1 MPHANSSTPTQL
13 PSYRDFVDDALFHP
27 RWGYY
32 STGQVRFGDGGHY
45 DTFPIALSPHFGRM
59 VARLAYRTWRRLGQP
74 RRFEICELGAGNGQL
89 CQDTL
94 LAIDLAP
101 RRGAWTQFAR
111 ACRYRIVERSPALIA
126 RQRQALGPLANRVD
140 WLEADLAQAPA
151 HVAGMAACGLI
162 IANEVLDCLAHQ
174 KVVPAG
180 DGPPRVAFVEARKGG
195 EGKPLTREQLNRA
208 MAAGGRADLQLQ
220 EVLRPMVEMPDVDG
234 FVRRHY
240 PELITPWHGKVK
252 PYFACPAYGEL
263 MRNTGALYKRA
274 EAIWIDYGDL
284 RDFHLRA
291 SAKLKEFAGPPR
303 SGASV
308 YDDPGRDDITFMVD
322 FSAVAEEAEAA
333 GWRVVNYGGQRELSR
348 RSGIRLDERA
358 AAEILDYRMVRWML
372 AVVGVGAEKE
382 WRQSSLTWDKKAAR
396 GGRVR
401 DDVRRTIDEFL
412 GRRQSF
418 FRVVV
423 LRRGKA

>member
-1 MPHANSSTPTQL
+1 MAQPIPVDLPT
-13 PSYRDFVDDALFHP
+13 YRDFVDDALFHP

-59 VARLAYRTWRRLGQP
+59 VARLAYRTWCRLGKP
-74 RRFEICELGAGNGQL
+74 RRFEICELSAGNGQL

-101 RRGAWTQFAR
+101 RRGDWLRFWR
-111 ACRYRIVERSPALIA
+111 LCRYRIVERSPALIA
-126 RQRQALGPLANRVD
+126 RQRQALGPLAERVD

-151 HVAGMAACGLI
+151 RAAGMAQCGMI
-162 IANEVLDCLAHQ
+162 VANEVLDCLAHQ
-174 KVVPAG
+174 KVVAAV
-180 DGPPRVAFVEARKGG
+180 DGTARFALVAARQVAKGG
-195 EGKPLTREQLNRA
+195 ALTRAQLNNA
-208 MAAGGRADLQLQ
+208 MASLQRQ
-220 EVLRPMVEMPDVDG
+220 DVHFEEILRPIAAMPDVET

-240 PELITPWHGKVK
+240 PEFVAPRRGKPVS
-252 PYFACPAYGEL
+252 YFACPAYAEL
-263 MRNTGALYKRA
+263 MRNTARLYRRA
-274 EAIWIDYGDL
+274 DAIWIDYGDL

-333 GWRVVNYGGQRELSR
+333 GWRVVTYGSQRELAR
-348 RSGIRLDERA
+348 RSGVRLDDKA
-358 AAEILDYRMVRWML
+358 AAEILQYRMIRWML
-372 AVVGVGAEKE
+372 SVVGLGAEKE
-382 WRQSSLTWDKKAAR
+382 WRQSSLTWNKRAAR

-418 FRVVV
+418 FRVII
-423 LRRGKA
+423 LRRD